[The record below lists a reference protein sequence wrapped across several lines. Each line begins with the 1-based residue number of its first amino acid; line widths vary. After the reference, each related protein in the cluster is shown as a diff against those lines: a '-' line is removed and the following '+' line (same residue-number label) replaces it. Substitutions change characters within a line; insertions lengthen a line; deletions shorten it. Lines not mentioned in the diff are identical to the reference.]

1 MSFTTGGLLTELNDT
16 LERELDETEQEGDD
30 AELNIRSHL
39 AQATARAVKRLPP
52 PLPHPPPTHT
62 PHHHHVSS
70 VTVRPPA
77 QGIQRQGIA
86 ALPRPLLRPS

>member
-52 PLPHPPPTHT
+52 PPPFPPPPPPPTTHT
-62 PHHHHVSS
+62 HTTTTMSH
-70 VTVRPPA
+70 
-77 QGIQRQGIA
+77 Q
-86 ALPRPLLRPS
+86 

>member
-52 PLPHPPPTHT
+52 PPPPPSSPPSPTHH
-62 PHHHHVSS
+62 PHTHPTTTMSH
-70 VTVRPPA
+70 
-77 QGIQRQGIA
+77 Q
-86 ALPRPLLRPS
+86 